1 MGSHL
6 IFFKMAFLQCVSR
19 DEKDEASEK
28 SEEKF
33 ALELLIP
40 RSDFRP
46 KKIQTSR
53 GAITAFWFNEDKAPK
68 TPVVLL
74 HALFCGTGEWYKCI
88 EHFDRPTLSI
98 DMLGFGESERVD
110 FSDDPVED
118 WVTSLR
124 EVLAQEITG
133 NFIFCLRLKNF

>member
-1 MGSHL
+1 MW
-6 IFFKMAFLQCVSR
+6 FLEIQ
-19 DEKDEASEK
+19 
-28 SEEKF
+28 
-33 ALELLIP
+33 
-40 RSDFRP
+40 
-46 KKIQTSR
+46 KINS
-53 GAITAFWFNEDKAPK
+53 K
-68 TPVVLL
+68 
-74 HALFCGTGEWYKCI
+74 YS
-88 EHFDRPTLSI
+88 DRPTLSI